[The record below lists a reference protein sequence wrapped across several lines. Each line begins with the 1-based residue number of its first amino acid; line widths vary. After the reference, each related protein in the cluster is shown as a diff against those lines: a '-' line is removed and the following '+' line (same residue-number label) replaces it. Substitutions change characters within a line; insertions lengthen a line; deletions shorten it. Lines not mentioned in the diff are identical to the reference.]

1 MGACKTH
8 GRNTGAKYYFNDVQD
23 VITGGDR
30 IGGNMDQNISMEQ
43 RVSLICTLKNIDSSN
58 EFKVELI
65 IYSDTQRKAPKSGGF
80 TEKRAKDETNTI
92 SFEQFF
98 AMPYYFERQQ
108 LLDFKI
114 YNGSHF
120 ETIQTSL
127 GSIMGS
133 RKQTLVKKLPDGSDF
148 QVKGREIKKSNKVL
162 TIDVK
167 ANGTFIGMGVSYSIT
182 NLGPEN
188 NPISTK
194 LYDSET
200 VKTKLNVITFTRCS
214 IPVMLLNTNGNAEEN
229 NVEIVIK
236 DVKHKTN
243 LGNYKGPIANLLTQ
257 DTIQITLNGNRQAS
271 IKCTLISQPSFIGY
285 LRAGMNINLTIGID
299 FTGSNE
305 DYKDARSLHYLNN
318 GMNDYE
324 KAIRSCGDILAYYD
338 DDQLFPVFGF
348 GFKFSNQAGNN
359 LGKYN
364 NDIYP
369 INCNT
374 SDPNI
379 NLIDN
384 VLKEYRQFITQ
395 VTLWG
400 PTNFAPM
407 INDLNREVKNN
418 LQNGLVM
425 HYNILL
431 ILTDG
436 QINDMQDTIDAL
448 VEASFLPISVIIVGI
463 GNGNFG
469 NMDILDADDN
479 PLYDRRR
486 RKADRDLVQFVP
498 FNDYKNDPPKL
509 AEQVLEEIPRQ
520 VVEYYQHKGIQPK
533 DDEEEEVKMPNQNL
547 NQNLNQNIISE
558 SNSTA
563 PSNNF

>member
-8 GRNTGAKYYFNDVQD
+8 GINTGAKYYFNDVND
-23 VITGGDR
+23 AINTGGDM
-30 IGGNMDQNISMEQ
+30 GGPNVDKSMSMEQ
-43 RVSLICTLKNIDSSN
+43 RVSLICTLKNVDSSN
-58 EFKVELI
+58 EFKIELI
-65 IYSDTQRKAPKSGGF
+65 LYSDTQRKAWKSGGF
-80 TEKRAKDETNTI
+80 TEKRSKDNNNLI

-98 AMPYYFERQQ
+98 AMPYFFERQQ

-114 YNGSHF
+114 YNGTHF

-148 QVKGREIKKSNKVL
+148 QVQGREIKRSNKLL
-162 TIDVK
+162 TFDINLKGNFV
-167 ANGTFIGMGVSYSIT
+167 GMGLSYTIT
-182 NLGPEN
+182 NLGTEK
-188 NPISTK
+188 NPVATK

-200 VKTKLNVITFTRCS
+200 LNTKTNMITFSKCS
-214 IPVMLLNTNGNAEEN
+214 IPVMFLNPTGNAEEN
-229 NVEIVIK
+229 NVLIDIK
-236 DVKHKTN
+236 DVKHKTSM
-243 LGNYKGPIANLLTQ
+243 GNYKGPISQLLVP
-257 DTIQITLNGNRQAS
+257 DTIEQALNHNNKAY
-271 IKCTLISQPSFIGY
+271 IKCNLISQPSFIGY
-285 LRAGMNINLTIGID
+285 LRTGMNINLTIGID
-299 FTGSNE
+299 FTGSNGSYS
-305 DYKDARSLHYLNN
+305 DPRSLHYLNN

-348 GFKFSNQAGNN
+348 GFKFIDSSNYQSGI
-359 LGKYN
+359 YN
-364 NDIYP
+364 YDNYP
-369 INCNT
+369 VNCNT

-379 NLIDN
+379 HLIDN
-384 VLKEYRQFITQ
+384 VLKEYRQFITK

-407 INDLNREVKNN
+407 INDLNREVKEN
-418 LQNGLVM
+418 LKNGLVM

-436 QINDMQDTIDAL
+436 QINDMQDTIDGL

-520 VVEYYQHKGIQPK
+520 VVEYYTHKGIKPK
-533 DDEEEEVKMPNQNL
+533 DDDDDDDKKKE
-547 NQNLNQNIISE
+547 NI
-558 SNSTA
+558 NSIDDDTNC
-563 PSNNF
+563 S

>member
-8 GRNTGAKYYFNDVQD
+8 GINTGAKYYFNDVND
-23 VITGGDR
+23 AINTGGDM
-30 IGGNMDQNISMEQ
+30 GGPSVDKNMSMEQ
-43 RVSLICTLKNIDSSN
+43 RVSLICTLKNVDSSN
-58 EFKVELI
+58 EFKIELI
-65 IYSDTQRKAPKSGGF
+65 LYSDTQRRAWKSGGF
-80 TEKRAKDETNTI
+80 TEKRSKDNNNLI

-98 AMPYYFERQQ
+98 AMPYFFERQQ

-114 YNGSHF
+114 YNGTHF

-148 QVKGREIKKSNKVL
+148 QVQGREIKKSNKVL
-162 TIDVK
+162 TFDINAKGNFV
-167 ANGTFIGMGVSYSIT
+167 GMGLSYTIT
-182 NLGPEN
+182 NLGTEK
-188 NPISTK
+188 NPVATK

-200 VKTKLNVITFTRCS
+200 LNTKTNMITFSKCS
-214 IPVMLLNTNGNAEEN
+214 IPVMFLNPTGNAEEN
-229 NVEIVIK
+229 NVLIDIK
-236 DVKHKTN
+236 DVKHKTSM
-243 LGNYKGPIANLLTQ
+243 GNYKGPISQLLVP
-257 DTIQITLNGNRQAS
+257 DTIEQALNHNNKAY
-271 IKCTLISQPSFIGY
+271 IKCNLISQPSFIGY
-285 LRAGMNINLTIGID
+285 LRTGMNINLTIGID
-299 FTGSNE
+299 FTGSNGSYS
-305 DYKDARSLHYLNN
+305 DPRSLHYLNN

-348 GFKFSNQAGNN
+348 GFKFIDSSNYQSGV
-359 LGKYN
+359 YN
-364 NDIYP
+364 YDNYP
-369 INCNT
+369 VNCNT

-379 NLIDN
+379 HLIDN
-384 VLKEYRQFITQ
+384 VLKEYRQFITK

-407 INDLNREVKNN
+407 INDLNREVKEN
-418 LQNGLVM
+418 LKNGLVM

-436 QINDMQDTIDAL
+436 QINDMQDTIDGL

-463 GNGNFG
+463 GDGNFG

-520 VVEYYQHKGIQPK
+520 VVEYYTHKGIKPK
-533 DDEEEEVKMPNQNL
+533 DDDDDDDKKKE
-547 NQNLNQNIISE
+547 NI
-558 SNSTA
+558 NSIDDDTNC
-563 PSNNF
+563 S

>member
-8 GRNTGAKYYFNDVQD
+8 GINTGAKYYFNNVQE
-23 VITGGDR
+23 VMNTGGR
-30 IGGNMDQNISMEQ
+30 IGVNMDQNIAMEQ
-43 RVSLICTLKNIDSSN
+43 RVSLICTLKNVDSSN
-58 EFKVELI
+58 EFKIELI
-65 IYSDTQRKAPKSGGF
+65 IYSDTQRKASKSGGF
-80 TEKRAKDETNTI
+80 TEKRSKDMNNTI

-98 AMPYYFERQQ
+98 AMPYFFERQQ

-114 YNGSHF
+114 FNGSQI

-133 RKQTLVKKLPDGSDF
+133 RKQTLVKKLQDGSDF
-148 QVKGREIKKSNKVL
+148 SVQGREIKKSNKTLNVE
-162 TIDVK
+162 ISVK
-167 ANGTFIGMGVSYSIT
+167 GNLIGMGLLYTIT
-182 NLGPEN
+182 NLGTDK
-188 NPISTK
+188 NPIATK

-200 VKTKLNVITFTRCS
+200 LKTKADNISFQRCT
-214 IPVMLLNTNGNAEEN
+214 IPVMFLNPTGKAEEN
-229 NVEIVIK
+229 NVSIEIK
-236 DVKHKTN
+236 DVKHKVN
-243 LGNYKGPIANLLTQ
+243 LGDYKGPLSRLLTE
-257 DTIQITLNGNRQAS
+257 DSFEIALNHNNKAK
-271 IKCTLISQPSFIGY
+271 IKCNLFTQPSFIGY
-285 LRAGMNINLTIGID
+285 LRTGMNINLTIGID
-299 FTGSNE
+299 FTGSNGTYT
-305 DYKDARSLHYLNN
+305 DSRSLHYLNN

-348 GFKFSNQAGNN
+348 GFKFTSTNSTN

-364 NDIYP
+364 FDNYP
-369 INCNT
+369 INCNI

-379 NLIDN
+379 HLMDN
-384 VLKEYRQFITQ
+384 VLKEYRKFITQ
-395 VTLWG
+395 IQLWG

-407 INDLNREVKNN
+407 INDLNNEVKEN
-418 LQNGLVM
+418 LKNGLVM
-425 HYNILL
+425 HYNILM

-436 QINDMQDTIDAL
+436 QINDMQNTIDAL
-448 VEASFLPISVIIVGI
+448 VEASYLPISVIIVGI
-463 GNGNFG
+463 GGGNFG

-520 VVEYYQHKGIQPK
+520 VVEYYQHKGIKPK
-533 DDEEEEVKMPNQNL
+533 EDEDENEGNIMNNINSTGPDT
-547 NQNLNQNIISE
+547 IIS
-558 SNSTA
+558 
-563 PSNNF
+563 